1 MVTPDGP
8 VRSVK
13 LLRAWLEGMERAGEA
28 ASALFQDKSQHIGKE
43 ADAIAEFGLENVCGR
58 FYRSATKSCVMVR
71 GACVGFCRGES
82 VKAWRRIHP
91 VFPKRRLRNRFVNK
105 RGIDRCPYPF
115 PMICFKSRSFGR
127 GAFVEITVCKQP
139 CP

>member
-28 ASALFQDKSQHIGKE
+28 ASALFQDQSQHIGKE

-58 FYRSATKSCVMVR
+58 FYRSASS
-71 GACVGFCRGES
+71 GPS
-82 VKAWRRIHP
+82 VLARTE
-91 VFPKRRLRNRFVNK
+91 L
-105 RGIDRCPYPF
+105 
-115 PMICFKSRSFGR
+115 
-127 GAFVEITVCKQP
+127 
-139 CP
+139 